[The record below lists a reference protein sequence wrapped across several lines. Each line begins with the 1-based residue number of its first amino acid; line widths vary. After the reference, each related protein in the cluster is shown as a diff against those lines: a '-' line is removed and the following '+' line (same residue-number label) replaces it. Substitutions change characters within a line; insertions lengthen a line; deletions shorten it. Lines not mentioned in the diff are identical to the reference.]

1 MQAVLDDPA
10 ERDYRVFEAP
20 VSGIRENNQKIRYFN
35 FISSLKNRDCNE
47 ALKRIVPRVN
57 MNEIMDLIDG
67 TPFISDLQKRFYKTM
82 LTERKERIL
91 DFSLTKLLKRER
103 RREAAR

>member
-1 MQAVLDDPA
+1 
-10 ERDYRVFEAP
+10 
-20 VSGIRENNQKIRYFN
+20 
-35 FISSLKNRDCNE
+35 
-47 ALKRIVPRVN
+47 

-82 LTERKERIL
+82 LAERKKRIL

-103 RREAAR
+103 KREAAR

>member
-1 MQAVLDDPA
+1 MRQL
-10 ERDYRVFEAP
+10 P
-20 VSGIRENNQKIRYFN
+20 VSTGG
-35 FISSLKNRDCNE
+35 NRDCNE

-82 LTERKERIL
+82 LAERKERIL

-103 RREAAR
+103 KREAAR